1 MRMKLEKMSHDEI
14 EKLIE
19 EYQTEMHENN
29 KAAEVLPLLKQGLE
43 LVKNNKI
50 TEDGGSI
57 ASQ

>member
-29 KAAEVLPLLKQGLE
+29 KAAEVLPLLKQGL
-43 LVKNNKI
+43 
-50 TEDGGSI
+50 D
-57 ASQ
+57 